1 MQVNVNQNT
10 DIRQYTQTVQ
20 KMEKTSTVAVEAP
33 DMKETVSS
41 VQKQDVDCA
50 EFNKDRAVTSKMSES
65 ERASL
70 VQSLKEDLNNQMSR
84 FTNMMMQTF
93 QKQGITA
100 NQAKGNDFWK
110 MIASGNFTVDPQI
123 KAEAQEAISENGYWG
138 VSQTSQ
144 RIFDFAYALA
154 GDDVDKM
161 KEMQAAVEKG
171 FQQAGVTWGGE
182 PVTERAKRC
191 YGFTALPCFSILNV
205 RKNAAYTMHTLFFFG
220 WGGGQSSST
229 LWPVAVFLVYFR
241 DSDISYPVKFVFVNH
256 IVFYTD

>member
-20 KMEKTSTVAVEAP
+20 NMEKTSAVAVEAP

-50 EFNKDRAVTSKMSES
+50 EFNKDRAIISKMSES

-93 QKQGITA
+93 QKQGIIA

-123 KAEAQEAISENGYWG
+123 KTEAQEAISENGYWG

-182 PVTERAKRC
+182 LPSICGNTHTAVTQ
-191 YGFTALPCFSILNV
+191 
-205 RKNAAYTMHTLFFFG
+205 LFDDYYAQRG
-220 WGGGQSSST
+220 
-229 LWPVAVFLVYFR
+229 
-241 DSDISYPVKFVFVNH
+241 
-256 IVFYTD
+256 IV